1 MFSDLMSP
9 CATLRAR
16 ASRRAVS
23 SWKAIHFFSIGL
35 RKGRVLRTGRGRG
48 SVAKDALGQGAYT
61 EGDHAPYAIV
71 EIAREP
77 LADEIPRLFRLHKS
91 LIIIHIRYIEQ
102 RVPFD

>member
-35 RKGRVLRTGRGRG
+35 RKGRVLRTGVG
-48 SVAKDALGQGAYT
+48 AGQSRRTGWVGAHT
-61 EGDHAPYAIV
+61 RR
-71 EIAREP
+71 EITHLMR
-77 LADEIPRLFRLHKS
+77 S
-91 LIIIHIRYIEQ
+91 
-102 RVPFD
+102 